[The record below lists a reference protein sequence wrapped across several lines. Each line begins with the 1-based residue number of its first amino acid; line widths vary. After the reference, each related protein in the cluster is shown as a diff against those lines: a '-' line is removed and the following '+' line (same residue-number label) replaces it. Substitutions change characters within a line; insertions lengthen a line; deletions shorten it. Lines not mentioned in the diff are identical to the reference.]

1 MSNYIPLI
9 AALLPTIALL
19 VYVYKCDYRQPEPIG
34 QLVKAVV
41 YGVISIGVSLCIS
54 YPFGFIGLYPS
65 EVLTVGDAIRS
76 SFFSAAI
83 PEELAKLFMLWLFLR
98 KNKYFDERLD
108 GIVYAVCVSLGFAGL
123 ENILY
128 VLQDGEWLTTAI
140 TRAIFAVPGHFCYG
154 VLMGYFYSM
163 YKFSEYNRRWNVAM
177 IIVAPVVL
185 HGIYDALLFAMDT
198 IPEWLAVIFLL
209 AFLVFCFYMWKWAK
223 RSIQR
228 HANTDA
234 FHALIFDDD
243 SDDTK
248 TTDPATRDDA

>member
-1 MSNYIPLI
+1 MLEYIPLI
-9 AALLPTIALL
+9 SALVPTVALLI
-19 VYVYKCDYRQPEPIG
+19 YIYKCDYRQPEPIG

-41 YGVISIGVSLCIS
+41 FGVISIAVSLCIS

-65 EVLTVGDAIRS
+65 EVYTVGDAIRT
-76 SFFSAAI
+76 SFFAAAI

-123 ENILY
+123 ENIMY
-128 VLQDGEWLTTAI
+128 IVQDEEWIFTAI

-163 YKFSEYNRRWNVAM
+163 YKFTENNRNWNRAM

-185 HGIYDALLFAMDT
+185 HGIYDAILFAMDT
-198 IPEWLAVIFLL
+198 IPEWLTYVLL
-209 AFLVFCFYMWKWAK
+209 LVFFVFCFYMWKWAK

-228 HANTDA
+228 HVNTDIFNALIFNEPEESNENTDA
-234 FHALIFDDD
+234 TPHDEA
-243 SDDTK
+243 
-248 TTDPATRDDA
+248 